1 VYGQSRYE
9 SKFVRSSGVDVRG
22 TTARPV
28 RVGPQARTRTFFWL
42 TKALAEYLTTE
53 WTVKAGSAIEATDWK
68 AARFEA

>member
-1 VYGQSRYE
+1 
-9 SKFVRSSGVDVRG
+9 
-22 TTARPV
+22 
-28 RVGPQARTRTFFWL
+28 L